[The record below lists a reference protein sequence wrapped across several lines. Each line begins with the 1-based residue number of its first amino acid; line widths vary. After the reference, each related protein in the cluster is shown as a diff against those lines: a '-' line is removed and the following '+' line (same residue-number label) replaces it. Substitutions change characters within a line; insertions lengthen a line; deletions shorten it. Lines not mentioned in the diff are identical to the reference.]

1 MPFLPPNQQLQS
13 TEGFDLQKEDE
24 CKISNNNYAVLFQ
37 INFQFQKMWK
47 IIIIQQ
53 ICYLV
58 LAYNAPPSERVWSY
72 EWKDNNLAA
81 ELLDK
86 N

>member
-1 MPFLPPNQQLQS
+1 M
-13 TEGFDLQKEDE
+13 
-24 CKISNNNYAVLFQ
+24 
-37 INFQFQKMWK
+37 
-47 IIIIQQ
+47 
-53 ICYLV
+53 V